1 LLSSKIVAQNSQSAT
16 GRERPWAILVVACV
30 VFVNVIDVTIL
41 NVAIPT
47 IQRELQAGDAAIQW
61 LVAGYASMFGIFL
74 MPGGRLGDIYG
85 YRRVLNVGL
94 VLFVLTSL
102 ACGLADG
109 PLVLVAARL
118 AQGVSAALMA
128 PQVQSIIQ
136 LLYPPRERVAV
147 LGIFGI
153 LGGAAAVG
161 GPLIGGLIIEANL
174 FDLGWRMIFLV
185 NLPFGLLLLAGTLR
199 YLPAR
204 RSPLSPR
211 LDVPGTLL
219 VTLTFVSILLPIVEG
234 RELGW
239 PPWCLAMLA
248 VSPALLFYCV
258 RYSRNRMARDGSSL
272 LVPGLFKE
280 PAFARGTL
288 VGACFQATMA
298 GTLFVLTLVLQNGL
312 MFTAGEVGLVHA
324 PFAVGVAAGVGV
336 LARTVLPRIGS
347 YVVVLGAALMG
358 IGLSLIAWQAGSG
371 IDELRSYFLT
381 MGIMGL
387 GCGMI
392 LGSVTPIALSEVH
405 TDYAGAAS
413 GTLRSLQEFGGA
425 AGVAVVG
432 GAFLSLGVSGV
443 AASWLAAFAWS
454 TGLTLLVLAVI
465 AAVAV
470 TIPRQLAV
478 FAND

>member
-1 LLSSKIVAQNSQSAT
+1 MSSKTVTENSQSDI
-16 GRERPWAILVVACV
+16 GRERLWTLLVVACV

-47 IQRELQAGDAAIQW
+47 IQRELHAGEAAIQW
-61 LVAGYASMFGIFL
+61 LVAGYGSLFGIFL

-94 VLFVLTSL
+94 VLFILTSL
-102 ACGLADG
+102 ACGLATS
-109 PLVLVAARL
+109 PLMLVAARL
-118 AQGVSAALMA
+118 AQGASAALMA

-161 GPLIGGLIIEANL
+161 GPLIGGLLIEANL
-174 FDLGWRMIFLV
+174 FGLGWRMIFLV
-185 NLPFGLLLLAGTLR
+185 NLPFGLLLLLGTLR
-199 YLPAR
+199 YLPRR

-211 LDVPGTLL
+211 LDVRGTLL
-219 VTLTFVSILLPIVEG
+219 VTLTFVSILVPIVEG

-239 PPWCLAMLA
+239 PAWCLAMLA
-248 VSPALLFYCV
+248 VSPLLVLSSV
-258 RYSRNRMARDGSSL
+258 RYSHRRMARDRSSL
-272 LVPGLFKE
+272 LVPGLFAE
-280 PAFARGTL
+280 PAFARGIL
-288 VGACFQATMA
+288 LGACFQATMA

-312 MFTAGEVGLVHA
+312 AFTAGEVGLVHA

-336 LARTVLPRIGS
+336 LARTVLPRLGPF
-347 YVVVLGAALMG
+347 VVVLGAVVMG
-358 IGLSLIAWQAGSG
+358 AGLSLIAWQAGIG
-371 IDELRSYFLT
+371 IDKLGPYFAT

-392 LGSVTPIALSEVH
+392 LGSITPITLSEVD

-425 AGVAVVG
+425 AGVAVIG
-432 GAFLSLGVSGV
+432 GVFLSAGTQGV
-443 AASWLAAFAWS
+443 AASWLTAFTWS
-454 TGLTLLVLAVI
+454 AGLTLLVLVVI

-478 FAND
+478 FADD